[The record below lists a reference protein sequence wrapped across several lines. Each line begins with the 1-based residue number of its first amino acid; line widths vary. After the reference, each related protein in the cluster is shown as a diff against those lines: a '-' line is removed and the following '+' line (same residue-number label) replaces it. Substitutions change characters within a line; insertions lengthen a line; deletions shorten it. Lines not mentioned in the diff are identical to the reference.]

1 MQIENI
7 DMAFITGTWIKK
19 EDLQLITPQLKCF
32 GYNIITENR
41 MTRKGGGLACI
52 YKDDLTVE
60 KNKNRQKSH
69 IWTSIIKNKDSIT
82 QTAFG
87 IDL

>member
-7 DMAFITGTWIKK
+7 DIAFITETWINKK
-19 EDLQLITPQLKCF
+19 EDLLLITSQQKHS

-41 MTRKGGGLACI
+41 MTRKGGGIPCI

-60 KNKNRQKSH
+60 K
-69 IWTSIIKNKDSIT
+69 IKTDKRPI
-82 QTAFG
+82 FE
-87 IDL
+87 LL

>member
-1 MQIENI
+1 MIHHMQIENI
-7 DMAFITGTWIKK
+7 DMVFIKETWINIK
-19 EDLQLITPQLKCF
+19 EDLQLITSQLKCF

-60 KNKNRQKSH
+60 K
-69 IWTSIIKNKDSIT
+69 IKIKKMDKEPHLN
-82 QTAFG
+82 FCH
-87 IDL
+87 